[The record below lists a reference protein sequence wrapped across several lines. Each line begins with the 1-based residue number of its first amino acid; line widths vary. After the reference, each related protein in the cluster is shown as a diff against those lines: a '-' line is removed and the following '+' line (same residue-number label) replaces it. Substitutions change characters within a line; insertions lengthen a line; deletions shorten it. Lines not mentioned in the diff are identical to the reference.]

1 MGRQNSVENL
11 LVLPN
16 GVQPAL
22 KSPQGWGVDNFGHC
36 HNLVCDGEVHL
47 VSFQFGAL
55 AGWQVLRKGSGWLG

>member
-1 MGRQNSVENL
+1 MGRQNSVENF

-22 KSPQGWGVDNFGHC
+22 KSPQGWGVDNFGHG

-47 VSFQFGAL
+47 ASFQFGAL
-55 AGWQVLRKGSGWLG
+55 AG